1 MFGGEAETSAGPVQ
15 DPTAQQHGSSA
26 GAAPSKSSQEK
37 PNYQLKHIL
46 TGHAHA
52 VSSVKFSPSGE
63 YLASSCMCF
72 SVLFHFFLFIC
83 CSFFFSKQ
91 KQLPTK
97 RSGYGILK
105 QPSSFK
111 SWKDTHK

>member
-63 YLASSCMCF
+63 YLASSCML
-72 SVLFHFFLFIC
+72 SPTPASSILFI
-83 CSFFFSKQ
+83 SRLFYAQ
-91 KQLPTK
+91 KKLML
-97 RSGYGILK
+97 I
-105 QPSSFK
+105 
-111 SWKDTHK
+111 